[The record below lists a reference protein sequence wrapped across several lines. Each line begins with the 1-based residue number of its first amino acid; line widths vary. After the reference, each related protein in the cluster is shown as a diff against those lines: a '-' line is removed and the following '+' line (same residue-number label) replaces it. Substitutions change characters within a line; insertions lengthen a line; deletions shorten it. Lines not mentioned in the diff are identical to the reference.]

1 MEDSFTVLAIR
12 RYRQRPIS
20 ECYLSGARSPD
31 VTHAE
36 HRVLRDVF
44 ARTIDIHTGA
54 IGRVARLKEQLRIQ

>member
-20 ECYLSGARSPD
+20 ECYLSGARSPV
-31 VTHAE
+31 VTRAE

-44 ARTIDIHTGA
+44 ARTIDIHA
-54 IGRVARLKEQLRIQ
+54 DAHGRVARLKEQLGMQ